1 MNRSNIN
8 WNLKNETTIYKISC
22 SLRVV
27 FFLSKRM
34 NIVNKMVHKNSIYWI
49 WVAMTFQ
56 IPRCYLDVLTSL
68 YDIKL
73 LTSHKESVSKRNE
86 HIPRWNLQ
94 VTNNFMQITLKA
106 FALNRRV
113 RNCQMHIC
121 KTIGIYFPLR
131 TGLFLVLWWVSCIG
145 AGSPLWRPVFPSV
158 VCHYVSVA
166 RNISTV
172 IMEFPNCGRFS
183 GPFKSKFLANLNQY
197 LNFIYCLIS
206 PFFFFF

>member
-1 MNRSNIN
+1 
-8 WNLKNETTIYKISC
+8 
-22 SLRVV
+22 
-27 FFLSKRM
+27 
-34 NIVNKMVHKNSIYWI
+34 MVHKNSIYWI

-56 IPRCYLDVLTSL
+56 IPRCYLAVLTSL

-113 RNCQMHIC
+113 WNCQMHIC

-131 TGLFLVLWWVSCIG
+131 TGGFLVLWWVSCIG

-183 GPFKSKFLANLNQY
+183 GPFKSKFLANLDQY

-206 PFFFFF
+206 SFFFLKKSFVSRVLKDILLSLVKWVGWGFLRGGGGCV